1 MKKTVR
7 NLILTVTGFLII
19 SQVKAQTI
27 EIGQSAEEIKHLIE
41 WTTKD
46 HNKPDTY
53 GNRSNSRWTWD
64 VIYQNGQIVD
74 VIQCYRNQYLIDFGA
89 VADYCKHYMMEN
101 SKLAY
106 ILTQFENIS
115 LEKLQLNYN
124 SEYSNNKIG
133 KYYFSDDYE
142 HYSQLY
148 LANNGLATIEWRKT
162 VISELSIDVQSTVKS
177 KLFSIREEKKIK
189 KEKETLALKTKEE
202 LDKNEKFYT
211 VLVCEDFSDGLALVG
226 IDTEHKSGEMNYGY
240 GQKAF
245 GYINEKGEYAVF
257 PKYEKAFSFSNGF
270 ALVTTNSRYTNNW
283 EYINSKG
290 ENVFNKKFA
299 DARSFS
305 EGFAAVRTEN
315 GGYGFIDISGNL
327 ITKAQ
332 YEQVGDFKEGMAK
345 VKFQGKWG
353 YIDKV
358 GNEIVIPQFYQAN
371 DFSEGL
377 AMVSQTVNYR
387 KQYSYIDKSGKI
399 AIRLN
404 EGDAPVFSDN
414 YYTGFGMGGLD
425 KDKIEF
431 PFSNFH
437 GGLAMIYSDKIGNYF
452 IDNTG
457 KAILK
462 PKKGNWNCY
471 RFIVYAFINEFAISE
486 LCGKYGYLDTKGKWA
501 VKAMFD
507 NVGNFHDGLARVQIN
522 KNWGYIDASGN
533 VVINKDIL
541 KPQTDIQTSAPFD
554 EASDFSEGFAIV
566 RTRKKLGYIDKAG
579 NWAFP
584 LEIGAARPFK
594 NGMARVKLMNKKG
607 WNFIDKNGNI
617 LFPNFL

>member
-353 YIDKV
+353 YIDKT
-358 GNEIVIPQFYQAN
+358 GKEVIYPQFTSAY

-377 AMVSQTVNYR
+377 AAVSKFVNYHYTEYGFINNKGEFAFPAGKVKNVTYKIKGDFVNGYSIIEGSVNHKVAYGLDYR
-387 KQYSYIDKSGKI
+387 GIGFISKEGKASVGRGFRELYNYYEGVARAQKSVGHKYGFINEKQKWVINPIFDEAGDFVEGLARVKINSNWGFIDKSG
-399 AIRLN
+399 
-404 EGDAPVFSDN
+404 V
-414 YYTGFGMGGLD
+414 
-425 KDKIEF
+425 
-431 PFSNFH
+431 
-437 GGLAMIYSDKIGNYF
+437 
-452 IDNTG
+452 
-457 KAILK
+457 
-462 PKKGNWNCY
+462 
-471 RFIVYAFINEFAISE
+471 
-486 LCGKYGYLDTKGKWA
+486 
-501 VKAMFD
+501 
-507 NVGNFHDGLARVQIN
+507 
-522 KNWGYIDASGN
+522 

-541 KPQTDIQTSAPFD
+541 NSKTSIQTNPPFD
-554 EASDFSEGFAIV
+554 AVSDFSEGLAVVKV
-566 RTRKKLGYIDKAG
+566 R
-579 NWAFP
+579 
-584 LEIGAARPFK
+584 
-594 NGMARVKLMNKKG
+594 NKVG
-607 WNFIDKNGNI
+607 FIDKNGNWVIQPELINAKPFKNGIARVKFPNSKGWNYIDKTGKI
-617 LFPNFL
+617 LFNNFL